1 MAKFKMSLMTF
12 KANRIVGVLLCLL
25 VISLMTSFARAIE
38 IEHQL
43 VRRLVVFPFQ
53 VSSRLAPKADEAW
66 WQIRQELT
74 QNQIFLL
81 ASKQFLSKN
90 EVYQARG
97 ELQPADAILLGKL
110 LDAHALITAR
120 VEGHRLTLNV
130 YDASFGLLLWQN
142 HLDMHLSRPLEDQI
156 VETSKKLIHDF
167 MASIPYQG
175 FQVIDSLR
183 GKATFEDADEVRTE
197 VQIGSQSQIQVGD
210 IAQWIHVY
218 HKSTDALFQGGGE
231 TKAFAEGKVVLID
244 KGIATIQ
251 LIRAT
256 HLDDIKEYALV
267 RFPKE
272 AERIKIELALK
283 ESLPGRLSTAI
294 VITDLE
300 KMKSLAKERRPL
312 ITTLSFVGSI
322 SAILLLAL

>member
-1 MAKFKMSLMTF
+1 MTQYNSSLISSKRF
-12 KANRIVGVLLCLL
+12 RILASAVNLALCLIFTANSKA
-25 VISLMTSFARAIE
+25 VE

-53 VSSRLAPKADEAW
+53 VPSRLVPKADEAW
-66 WQIRQELT
+66 WQVRQELT

-90 EVYQARG
+90 EVFQARG
-97 ELQPADAILLGKL
+97 ELQPGDAILLGKL
-110 LDAHALITAR
+110 LDAHALVTGR
-120 VEGHRLTLNV
+120 LDGHRLTLSV

-142 HLDMHLSRPLEDQI
+142 YLILQVSRPIEDQI
-156 VETSKKLIHDF
+156 VETSKRLIRDF
-167 MASIPYQG
+167 VASIPYQG

-197 VQIGSQSQIQVGD
+197 VQIGSQSQIQIGD
-210 IAQWIHVY
+210 IVQWIHLY
-218 HKSTDALFQGGGE
+218 HKTTNALFQGGGE

-251 LIRAT
+251 VIRAT
-256 HLDDIKEYALV
+256 HLNDIKEYTLV

-272 AERIKIELALK
+272 SERIKLDLAIK
-283 ESLPGRLSTAI
+283 ETLPGRLSTTF
-294 VITDLE
+294 VVSNLE
-300 KMKSLAKERRPL
+300 KMKAVAKERRPL
-312 ITTLSFVGSI
+312 VTTLSFVGSI
-322 SAILLLAL
+322 TAILLLAF

>member
-1 MAKFKMSLMTF
+1 MKRFFLTLF
-12 KANRIVGVLLCLL
+12 VFVFCLN
-25 VISLMTSFARAIE
+25 VHAIE
-38 IEHQL
+38 IEHQI
-43 VRRLVVFPFQ
+43 VRRLVVFPFL
-53 VSSRLAPKADEAW
+53 VSLKLAPRAEEAW
-66 WQIRQELT
+66 WSIRQELT

-90 EVYQARG
+90 EVFQPRG
-97 ELQPADAILLGKL
+97 DLQPADAILLGKL
-110 LDAHALITAR
+110 LDAHALITGK
-120 VEGHRLTLNV
+120 VEGHRLTLTA
-130 YDASFGLLLWQN
+130 YDAGFGLLLWQN
-142 HLDMHLSRPLEDQI
+142 YIDMLNSRPIEDQI

-197 VQIGSQSQIQVGD
+197 VQVGSQSQVQVGD

-218 HKSTDALFQGGGE
+218 HKTTEALFQGGGE
-231 TKAFAEGKVVLID
+231 VKAFAEGKVVLID

-256 HLDDIKEYALV
+256 SLDEIKEYTLV

-272 AERIKIELALK
+272 AERIKVEYALK
-283 ESLPGRLSTAI
+283 EALPGKLSTG
-294 VITDLE
+294 VVSTELDQ
-300 KMKSLAKERRPL
+300 MKSVAKERRPL
-312 ITTLSFVGSI
+312 VATLSFVGSI
-322 SAILLLAL
+322 TAILLLAF

>member
-1 MAKFKMSLMTF
+1 MTQFRSVFKWIFAPLLIS
-12 KANRIVGVLLCLL
+12 IVFNPHSQAV
-25 VISLMTSFARAIE
+25 E

-53 VSSRLAPKADEAW
+53 VPSRLVPRAEEAW
-66 WQIRQELT
+66 WQVRQELT

-81 ASKQFLSKN
+81 ASKQFLTKN
-90 EVYQARG
+90 EVFQARG
-97 ELQPADAILLGKL
+97 ELQPADTILLGKL
-110 LDAHALITAR
+110 LDAHAIITGKLD
-120 VEGHRLTLNV
+120 GHRLIFSV
-130 YDASFGLLLWQN
+130 YDAGFGLLLWQN
-142 HLDMHLSRPLEDQI
+142 YFEMHVSRPLEDQI
-156 VETSKKLIHDF
+156 VDASKKLIHDF

-197 VQIGSQSQIQVGD
+197 VQVGSQSQVQVGD

-218 HKSTDALFQGGGE
+218 HKTTEALFQGGGE

-251 LIRAT
+251 LVRAT
-256 HLDDIKEYALV
+256 SLDDIKEYALV

-272 AERIKIELALK
+272 AERIKVEYALR
-283 ESLPGRLSTAI
+283 ESLPGRLSTTAA
-294 VITDLE
+294 VTELE
-300 KMKSLAKERRPL
+300 KMKSVAKERRPL
-312 ITTLSFVGSI
+312 VATLSFVGSI
-322 SAILLLAL
+322 TAILLLAF

>member
-1 MAKFKMSLMTF
+1 MTQIEALLNVL
-12 KANRIVGVLLCLL
+12 KAPQKLILFVLLLSG
-25 VISLMTSFARAIE
+25 VICSSTSHSIE

-43 VRRLVVFPFQ
+43 IRRLVVFPFQ
-53 VSSRLAPKADEAW
+53 VPSRLAPRADEAW

-90 EVYQARG
+90 EVFQARG

-110 LDAHALITAR
+110 LDAHALITGKMD
-120 VEGHRLTLNV
+120 GHRLTLSV

-142 HLDMHLSRPLEDQI
+142 HLDMHISRPIEDQL
-156 VETSKKLIHDF
+156 VETSKKLIRDF

-197 VQIGSQSQIQVGD
+197 VQIGSQSQVQVGD
-210 IAQWIHVY
+210 IAQWIHIY
-218 HKSTDALFQGGGE
+218 HKTTDSLFQGGGT

-256 HLDDIKEYALV
+256 NIEDIKEYALV

-272 AERIKIELALK
+272 AERIKLESAIK
-283 ESLPGRLSTAI
+283 EALPGRLSSAI
-294 VITDLE
+294 IINDSDKL
-300 KMKSLAKERRPL
+300 KAIAKERRPL
-312 ITTLSFVGSI
+312 VTTLSFVGSI